1 MAKYCFFRI
10 VNFRLAGFQCKF
22 SIATKTLFDWLCQ
35 LLQSKPYLNHMSKSL
50 GHTLLRRFLQ
60 VSVSQ
65 ATVQQNH
72 LEGLIKQIARPT
84 PRVSDWAGLRWSLRI
99 CNSEKIPGDTDAAGL
114 GTCFENLDLGHWKAI
129 CPHNVTV
136 QVYTGQHF
144 QNLRNPEPRVSLE
157 LCQKLNFRYPS
168 QRHVSKVR
176 GAGEH
181 PLKHKTFGK

>member
-1 MAKYCFFRI
+1 MSAAS
-10 VNFRLAGFQCKF
+10 VQ
-22 SIATKTLFDWLCQ
+22 TLFKSHVKITGTYSSMSILSGQCFSSYSPTESPGWLD
-35 LLQSKPYLNHMSKSL
+35 KTP
-50 GHTLLRRFLQ
+50 
-60 VSVSQ
+60 
-65 ATVQQNH
+65 
-72 LEGLIKQIARPT
+72 IARPI
-84 PRVSDWAGLRWSLRI
+84 PRVSDWAGLWWSLRI
-99 CNSEKIPGDTDAAGL
+99 CNSEKIPGDTDATGL

-129 CPHNVTV
+129 RPHNVTV

-176 GAGEH
+176 GGGEH